1 MDELVKSLKVSLAT
15 VFTFYLKVHFFHWNV
30 EGEDFYQYHKL
41 FEKIYED
48 VYDSV
53 DPMAEEVRALAKY
66 VPGSLTR
73 YIELSKVKDEIKV
86 PTGAV
91 MVERLLADN
100 DTVIDCLNDTME
112 KAQSANEQ
120 GLMNFLA
127 DRLDKHKKWGWFL
140 RSTQKGK

>member
-53 DPMAEEVRALAKY
+53 DPMAEEVRALNKY
-66 VPGSLTR
+66 VPGSLSR
-73 YIELSKVKDEIKV
+73 YGELSKVEDETKV
-86 PTGAV
+86 PTGAK

-100 DTVIDCLNDTME
+100 DTVIKCLLDTCD
-112 KAQSANEQ
+112 KAQEQNQQ

-127 DRLDKHKKWGWFL
+127 DRIDKHKKWSWFL